1 MEKEGFIRC
10 IRQIQDDW
18 DLIIRVI
25 STDRHPSIKKL
36 MRTDPEFSTII
47 HQFDPWHIGKGLIK
61 KLIKASK
68 KKGKNGCKYNAGLGT
83 TKNSHFETYK
93 IS

>member
-10 IRQIQDDW
+10 IDD
-18 DLIIRVI
+18 IISKFKLPVRVI
-25 STDRHPSIKKL
+25 STDRHASIKKL
-36 MRTDPEFSTII
+36 MRTDPRFQHIL

-68 KKGKNGCKYNAGLGT
+68 KKGKIHAFL
-83 TKNSHFETYK
+83 
-93 IS
+93 